1 MPNLQD
7 FLTFD
12 RYLTPSI
19 IRIFYLLQVAL
30 IGLFGLVN
38 VLAAFAAMAYS
49 FLTGLAWLLSA
60 VIGTAVGLL
69 AARIITEI
77 VMVVFQNNENLATI
91 RARAEGR

>member
-49 FLTGLAWLLSA
+49 VLTGLAWLLSA

-77 VMVVFQNNENLATI
+77 VMVVFQNNENLTAI